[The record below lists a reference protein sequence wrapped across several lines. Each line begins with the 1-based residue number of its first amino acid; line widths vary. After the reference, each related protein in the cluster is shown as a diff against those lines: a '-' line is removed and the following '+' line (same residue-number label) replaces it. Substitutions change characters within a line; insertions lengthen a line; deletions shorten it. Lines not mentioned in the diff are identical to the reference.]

1 MNPSLIRKLEGLIER
16 HEEVQAMLG
25 EPDVVSDQ
33 DRYRALT
40 REYAQLE
47 DIVHAFQRYRQAQDD
62 LETTQ
67 MMLEEDDAD
76 LREMAQEELPLAKA
90 NLEALEQELQLM
102 LLPKDPKDD
111 NNCYLEI
118 RAGAGGDEAAIF
130 AGDLFRMYSR
140 FAERQGWRV
149 SIVSCNDGEY
159 GGYKEVI
166 AKIDGERVYGRL
178 KFESG
183 GHRVQRVPETE
194 SQGRV
199 HTSACTVAVLPE
211 VPEAEQIEINPS
223 DL

>member
-25 EPDVVSDQ
+25 EPDVAADQ

-47 DIVHAFQRYRQAQDD
+47 DIVHAFGHYRQAQDD
-62 LETTQ
+62 LETTEL
-67 MMLEEDDAD
+67 MLVDEDAD
-76 LREMAQEELPLAKA
+76 LREMAQEELPLVKA
-90 NLEALEQELQLM
+90 ALEEQEQIMQVM
-102 LLPKDPKDD
+102 LLPKDPRDD

-140 FAERQGWRV
+140 FVERQGWRL

-166 AKIDGERVYGRL
+166 AKIEGERVYGRL

-199 HTSACTVAVLPE
+199 HTSACT
-211 VPEAEQIEINPS
+211 
-223 DL
+223 

>member
-102 LLPKDPKDD
+102 LCP
-111 NNCYLEI
+111 YL
-118 RAGAGGDEAAIF
+118 ALAAVPTLVKQQPCRTVTKCI
-130 AGDLFRMYSR
+130 
-140 FAERQGWRV
+140 
-149 SIVSCNDGEY
+149 
-159 GGYKEVI
+159 EV
-166 AKIDGERVYGRL
+166 
-178 KFESG
+178 FS
-183 GHRVQRVPETE
+183 
-194 SQGRV
+194 
-199 HTSACTVAVLPE
+199 
-211 VPEAEQIEINPS
+211 
-223 DL
+223 

>member
-25 EPDVVSDQ
+25 EPGVASDQ

-47 DIVHAFQRYRQAQDD
+47 DIVHAFQRFRQAEEN
-62 LETTQ
+62 LEATKL
-67 MMLEEDDAD
+67 MLEEDDAD
-76 LREMAQEELPLAKA
+76 LREMAQEELPLAKST
-90 NLEALEQELQLM
+90 LEEQEQALQVM
-102 LLPKDPKDD
+102 LLPRDPKDD

-140 FAERQGWRV
+140 YAERQGWRI
-149 SIVSCNDGEY
+149 SIVSCNDGEH

-166 AKIDGERVYGRL
+166 AKVDV
-178 KFESG
+178 
-183 GHRVQRVPETE
+183 V
-194 SQGRV
+194 
-199 HTSACTVAVLPE
+199 
-211 VPEAEQIEINPS
+211 
-223 DL
+223 

>member
-90 NLEALEQELQLM
+90 NLEALEQELQLVPVATKRPS
-102 LLPKDPKDD
+102 LPVTCSACIHGLPSV
-111 NNCYLEI
+111 
-118 RAGAGGDEAAIF
+118 RAGASPSSAA
-130 AGDLFRMYSR
+130 M
-140 FAERQGWRV
+140 
-149 SIVSCNDGEY
+149 
-159 GGYKEVI
+159 
-166 AKIDGERVYGRL
+166 
-178 KFESG
+178 
-183 GHRVQRVPETE
+183 
-194 SQGRV
+194 
-199 HTSACTVAVLPE
+199 TVNMVATRR
-211 VPEAEQIEINPS
+211 
-223 DL
+223 